1 MTAQHVTLAARWL
14 RARAQ
19 AVAVARVD
27 IERQRRQA
35 RARTARQPRDTH
47 GRWCRQERRAA

>member
-14 RARAQ
+14 RDRAQ
-19 AVAVARVD
+19 AVALARVD
-27 IERQRRQA
+27 LERARRKA
-35 RARTARQPRDTH
+35 RARTAGKPRDTH

>member
-27 IERQRRQA
+27 LERARRKA
-35 RARTARQPRDTH
+35 RARIAKQARDTN
-47 GRWCRQERRAA
+47 GRWCQQERRAA

>member
-1 MTAQHVTLAARWL
+1 VTAQHVTLAARWL

-27 IERQRRQA
+27 IERARRQA
-35 RARTARQPRDTH
+35 RARTAQQPRDDN

>member
-19 AVAVARVD
+19 AVAVAHVD
-27 IERQRRQA
+27 IERQRRKA
-35 RARTARQPRDTH
+35 RARTAQQPRDTH